1 MLTTK
6 PLKTNLLNID
16 LIFEKAKIKEGEKIG
31 DFGCGKNGYF
41 SFLSAK
47 NVGRKGMVY
56 AVDIIKNNLAI
67 VEKEAKEHNLPQI
80 KTVWSD
86 IETFKATKIEEES
99 LDLIF
104 LVNILHESSKPI
116 DIIKESV
123 RLLKR
128 GGRLVVVEW
137 KKIASP
143 IGPDVASRLDKEFII
158 NIANKAGLIK
168 EEEFEAGKYHF
179 GILFVKA

>member
-1 MLTTK
+1 MNR

-16 LIFEKAKIKEGEKIG
+16 LIFEKAKIKEGETVG

-47 NVGRKGMVY
+47 YVGKKGLVY
-56 AVDIIKNNLAI
+56 AVDIIKNNLQNIA
-67 VEKEAKEHNLPQI
+67 KEAKEYDLGQI

-86 IETFKATKIEEES
+86 IETFKATKITENS

-104 LVNILHESSKPI
+104 LVNVLHEASQPE
-116 DIIKESV
+116 DMLKEAV
-123 RLLKR
+123 RLLKK
-128 GGRLVVVEW
+128 GGRLVIIEW
-137 KKIASP
+137 KKIATA
-143 IGPDVASRLDKEFII
+143 IGPALTSRLDKDFIL
-158 NIANKAGLIK
+158 NLANKTGLIK

-179 GILFVKA
+179 GLIFIKA